1 MEENIRTKLIIIR
14 RHNCNCFIDIYNF
27 KRENTHD
34 HAVTLFGKKI
44 MEEIFDYS
52 IQSKW
57 FMKPKK
63 KNHNCCFLLKIF
75 DDSKTCGYSYY
86 DIHKNCT
93 ENVKWSTYPDV
104 QIGHL
109 ICELLNMTEDLF
121 TESVY
126 KYYLDILLFFNKSTS
141 EFRSIARSLAELRSD
156 QISKLGKKCIYTMYF
171 FHQLFVHVNCKP
183 NEKLTYSGKDLSASL
198 LEEYNLVAHHNMT
211 NKDKKVYKPRHESS
225 YFTRQELYM
234 IYIMMDKI
242 CELRELLTIDKAL
255 LQKKKINMA

>member
-1 MEENIRTKLIIIR
+1 MEENIRSKLIIIKR
-14 RHNCNCFIDIYNF
+14 PNCNCFIDIYNF
-27 KRENTHD
+27 KQEATHNN
-34 HAVTLFGKKI
+34 AVTLFGKTI

-63 KNHNCCFLLKIF
+63 KNHKCCVVLKIF
-75 DDSKTCGYSYY
+75 DVSTTRGYMFY
-86 DIHKNCT
+86 DIHKNYT
-93 ENVKWSTYPDV
+93 ENVKWGTYPYV
-104 QIGHL
+104 IIGHI
-109 ICELLNMTEDLF
+109 ICELLNMTVELF
-121 TESVY
+121 TEPVY
-126 KYYLDILLFFNKSTS
+126 KYYLEILLFFNKGNSDFNS
-141 EFRSIARSLAELRSD
+141 VARSLAELRSE
-156 QISKLGKKCIYTMYF
+156 QISKLGKRCIYTMYF

-183 NEKLTYSGKDLSASL
+183 TEKLTYSGKDLSASL
-198 LEEYNLVAHHNMT
+198 LEEYNFVAHHNMT